1 MTGAATFKNQAIKL
15 YRLLGQR
22 KYRLKHGLI
31 VLEGYHLVNEAY
43 RAGIKIKTVFYTG
56 NFHKVSRN
64 RRLLERLEKV
74 NRIQL
79 DGQTFHALAQTENP
93 QGIGAIA
100 VSPQFQQEILPE
112 QENYFC
118 LVLDAIQD
126 PGNLGTIIRT
136 AAAAATDGL
145 ILLPGTVDPFN
156 PKALRASMGG
166 VFYLPLVH
174 CPDYIPWMEICRA
187 RRMQVVAADPEGACL
202 YSQVNFQVPT
212 AVIIGNESKGI
223 SRPLLDTVD
232 IFAKI
237 PLQGK
242 IASLNAAAA
251 AAVFIFEKV
260 RQDHSGG

>member
-1 MTGAATFKNQAIKL
+1 MTGAAAFKNQAIKL
-15 YRLLGQR
+15 YRLLGRR

-43 RAGIKIKTVFYTG
+43 RAGIKIKTVLYTDD
-56 NFHKVSRN
+56 FLKLARN
-64 RRLLERLEKV
+64 RLLLEQLEKA
-74 NRIQL
+74 NRIPVE
-79 DGQTFHALAQTENP
+79 GQVFQALSQTENP
-93 QGIGAIA
+93 QGLGAIA
-100 VSPQFQQEILPE
+100 VAPELQQNIRLE
-112 QENYFC
+112 QESFC

-136 AAAAATDGL
+136 AAAANVDGL
-145 ILLPGTVDPFN
+145 VLLPGTVDPFN

-174 CPDYIPWMEICRA
+174 DQDYSAWKEIRRA
-187 RRMQVVAADPEGACL
+187 HRLQVVAADPEGACL
-202 YSQVNFQVPT
+202 FSQVNFQIPT
-212 AVIIGNESKGI
+212 ALIIGNENKGI
-223 SRPLLDTVD
+223 SRPLLESVD

-242 IASLNAAAA
+242 IASLNAAVA

-260 RQDHSGG
+260 RQGSF